1 MTRIIIADNGNY
13 VNGVKESDSLDEILN
28 TVGIAK
34 CKQFGAVYFQ
44 ITKDVMIRLFQSRNI
59 WECCMCPIL
68 DNEGNAVKLNDET
81 YNESYVAEINDEI
94 NRMMQEQD
102 GMEMRMFAHMTVRWM
117 MNSAGQGWFRRNTE
131 DLKIVAHM
139 DKQCCYIKAVS
150 IQDENKNMLSE
161 TCNTESAFGEIETIE
176 NDNGKIN
183 VNMYIRLSE
192 ELNKKGCTIYK
203 VETDGDDA
211 NMISVIGACSNKVMV
226 ETLEEVTSY
235 KDFSDRVAIIGYYEE
250 SKRYPEGYTECTVI
264 E

>member
-1 MTRIIIADNGNY
+1 MARIIIADNGNY

-44 ITKDVMIRLFQSRNI
+44 ITQDVMRRLFQSRNI

-68 DNEGNAVKLNDET
+68 DNEGNAVKVSDGTDAER
-81 YNESYVAEINDEI
+81 YVAEINAEI

-102 GMEMRMFAHMTVRWM
+102 VMEMRMFAHMTVRWM
-117 MNSAGQGWFRRNTE
+117 MNSAGQRWFRENTE
-131 DLKIVAHM
+131 NLKIVAHM
-139 DKQCCYIKAVS
+139 DKQCFYIKAVS
-150 IQDENKNMLSE
+150 IQDENKNILSE

-183 VNMYIRLSE
+183 VNMYIRLSD

-211 NMISVIGACSNKVMV
+211 NMISVISTCSNKVMT

-235 KDFSDRVAIIGYYEE
+235 KDFSDKVSLIGYCEE
-250 SKRYPEGYTECTVI
+250 SERYPEEYTDYTCVE
-264 E
+264 